1 VQKNGGTAKQN
12 AAEQPNFAAAFNKGE
27 TMTTK
32 LKLATLASVALLS
45 LAGAGVLQ
53 AQQNNMSFFVT
64 SAGSGKGG
72 DLGGLAGADAHC
84 QALAQAA
91 GAGNKT
97 WHAYLSS
104 NTNPNNGQATNA
116 RDRIGN
122 GPWQNAKGV
131 VIAKDVNDL
140 HANPNINKETL
151 LDEKGNRIKVRGDTP
166 NMHDM
171 LTGSDM
177 QGRAFPANLNLTC
190 NNWTSSTF
198 GSAMLGHGD
207 REGIADT
214 VYQHSPFASHMS
226 RDCTQP
232 GLVATGGNGLFY
244 CFAQ

>member
-1 VQKNGGTAKQN
+1 
-12 AAEQPNFAAAFNKGE
+12 
-27 TMTTK
+27 MTTK
-32 LKLATLASVALLS
+32 LKFTILASAALLS
-45 LAGAGVLQ
+45 LAGAGILQ

-64 SAGSGKGG
+64 SVGSGKGG
-72 DLGGLAGADAHC
+72 DLGGIAGADAHC

-104 NTNPNNGQATNA
+104 NTPPGGQATNA

-140 HANPNINKETL
+140 HTNPNINKETL
-151 LDEKGNRIKVRGDTP
+151 LDEKGERIKVRGDTP

-171 LTGSDM
+171 LTGSNM
-177 QGRAFPANLNLTC
+177 EGRAFPANLNLTC

-198 GSAMLGHGD
+198 GSAMLGHAD

-214 VYQHSPFASHMS
+214 VYQHSPISSHMS

-244 CFAQ
+244 CFAVQ

>member
-1 VQKNGGTAKQN
+1 LL
-12 AAEQPNFAAAFNKGE
+12 PLSIKGE

-32 LKLATLASVALLS
+32 LKFATLASVALLS

-72 DLGGLAGADAHC
+72 DLGGIAGADAHC

-104 NTNPNNGQATNA
+104 STNPNNGQATNA

-122 GPWQNAKGV
+122 GPWQNAKGA
-131 VIAKDVNDL
+131 VIAKDVSDL
-140 HANPNINKETL
+140 HTNPNINKETL

-171 LTGSDM
+171 MTGSDM

-214 VYQHSPFASHMS
+214 VYQHSPFAAHMS
-226 RDCTQP
+226 RDCTQA
-232 GLVATGGNGLFY
+232 GLIATGGNGLFY
-244 CFAQ
+244 CFAAQ